1 MKLKKLI
8 SLIMVIVMLS
18 LTLLTTL
25 EIPVNAATGDVYQ
38 VTLNVTYG
46 QTEARGMLDAINQ
59 FRTGS
64 EAWYWNS
71 DNTTKTTL
79 TSLNELE
86 YSYDL
91 EQIAMKR
98 AVEIAIHFD
107 HTRPNGES
115 CWSCKAENG
124 VSSNAENI
132 AIGQRDANAVFVS
145 WREDNEDYSGQ
156 GHRRNMLG
164 SYNAVGIGHVYYN
177 YRHYWVQEFGYSVG
191 NVTTA
196 NDSNASAEIDVA
208 KSFVTSITKT
218 RSTNN
223 ITLEYESNTEIPT
236 INAGIK
242 TVETWPNIEMPTTLK
257 TNWTIENTNIARIEA
272 GKIVAASVGKT
283 NIKTI
288 VDGETISIPIT
299 VTEKSLSTAVIELPE
314 VEYEYD
320 KTEKK
325 PTPTVKLAGVTI
337 ASNNYDVTYKNN
349 TNVGTATVTITGKGN
364 YKDSVSKDFEIIC
377 KHTNTELKNVSSAT
391 CKTPGYT
398 GDKYCS
404 LCDTLIEKGSVIP
417 TTDHVPETDYQKD
430 DECHK
435 KECIGCGIVVVK
447 ENHQYGDTYTTDD
460 TNHSKTCTV
469 CNYVHSEA
477 HTGGIATCVNKK
489 VCSVCN
495 KEYGNVNLSNHLN
508 TEIRGQKT
516 PTCQAEG
523 NTGDT
528 YCKDCNTLIKAGTV
542 LSKTDHTG
550 GVATCSAKARCIA
563 CNQEYGELDANNHVN
578 TVAEG
583 RIEATCTTDGVS
595 GRVSCKD
602 CQKVITEGTVI
613 PAKRHTGG
621 TATCS
626 AKAVCTTCKQ
636 EYGEL
641 NNNNHVNTVLQGKV
655 DVTCTTDGN
664 TGNKYCNDCK
674 KIIEAGTVIPAKG
687 HTGGTA
693 TCSAKAVCTTCNQ
706 EYGELN
712 NNNHVNT
719 VTTGKVDATCTTDGA
734 TGEVYCNDCNKT
746 VSSNK
751 VIPAKGHTNGKPVIE
766 NEVEATVSAEGRY
779 EEVIYCSECKI
790 ELSRVEKITPKFVYE
805 ILEGAFSSHEEK
817 TDGTITIR
825 ANGKFE
831 KFQGI
836 KIDNEIVDKKHYTAK
851 SGSTVVTLNADYLNS
866 LAIGEHKI
874 AFVYDDGEIETTFK
888 IAEKNTTQD
897 NDNNI
902 KKGSNKPKTGDD
914 SKLALWVTIAIISSM
929 SMIMIVKCQKRK
941 TRKVRKH

>member
-578 TVAEG
+578 TV
-583 RIEATCTTDGVS
+583 
-595 GRVSCKD
+595 
-602 CQKVITEGTVI
+602 
-613 PAKRHTGG
+613 
-621 TATCS
+621 
-626 AKAVCTTCKQ
+626 
-636 EYGEL
+636 
-641 NNNNHVNTVLQGKV
+641 
-655 DVTCTTDGN
+655 
-664 TGNKYCNDCK
+664 
-674 KIIEAGTVIPAKG
+674 
-687 HTGGTA
+687 
-693 TCSAKAVCTTCNQ
+693 
-706 EYGELN
+706 
-712 NNNHVNT
+712 
-719 VTTGKVDATCTTDGA
+719 TTGKVDATCTTDGA